1 MPKLKEIPLRCL
13 GSVKGSQ
20 FGVLL
25 LLRQI
30 RCWALLEKSRR
41 RRRRKRALRGPLKI
55 RIPKMKVRCRFYLRK
70 LLTPME
76 VQVLT
81 GVKAFQN
88 LWSQLCW
95 HSKKEPR
102 VPFNSNY
109 HQKSHK
115 NILFSSAHPHKVIHS
130 YTLNIQINLTMIK

>member
-13 GSVKGSQ
+13 GSVKESQ

-30 RCWALLEKSRR
+30 RCWALLEKSKR

-55 RIPKMKVRCRFYLRK
+55 RNPKMKVRCKFYLRK

-88 LWSQLCW
+88 LWSQLFGIQKR
-95 HSKKEPR
+95 SLE
-102 VPFNSNY
+102 Y
-109 HQKSHK
+109 HLIAIIIQKVIK
-115 NILFSSAHPHKVIHS
+115 AFSSLRLILTRWFTLIHS
-130 YTLNIQINLTMIK
+130 TYRLI